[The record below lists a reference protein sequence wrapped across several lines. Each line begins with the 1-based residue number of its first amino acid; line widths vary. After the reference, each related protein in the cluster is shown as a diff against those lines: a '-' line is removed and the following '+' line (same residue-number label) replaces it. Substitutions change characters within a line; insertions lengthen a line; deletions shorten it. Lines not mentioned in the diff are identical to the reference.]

1 MEIVL
6 EQGYVVENI
15 TAMWYKS
22 LNDETDVG
30 LRMLPTDKD
39 AMDMARIGMRDN
51 MVELFVVHKDAA
63 ATTRKGCTIEEVEEI
78 DGDEAAA
85 PTADTIGPG
94 PIVLHKAQS
103 LAQAKVG
110 EKPNVVT
117 KAQNDVLEDG
127 DEERSEGSDFS
138 GDEES
143 EDDDYQPGIDDE
155 GDSDEQWSENSSGD
169 TDLQVAFDDSDD
181 DWNADGGLYDVEVT
195 TTKDPQRPKQSVPTE
210 REQGE
215 QSGSVNKGKEQVV
228 AAGLRDEDD
237 GYDSEGLW
245 DVPISDDEGDPLF
258 RRYPVYKGLKN
269 MKEYKWE
276 VGTMYVDRNAF
287 KECVTSYAVHSGRG
301 IWFSKCDSHRC
312 KAVCKEGCKWF
323 AYCHKMKR
331 EDSWQLTS
339 YYKKHTC
346 SKATKIGIMSSQWL
360 SKAFMKKI
368 CENPKVK
375 LRSLIKKAHS
385 KWNVDLTMTKAA
397 RVKQQA
403 LDEINGTYGEQYR
416 RIHDYAAELLSQG
429 NRAKFVVDLNLHE
442 CSCRKFQLTG
452 YPCEHAMSCIRKMC
466 LDVKN
471 YVNKCYRKE
480 TNVDCYQHVIYPL
493 NGPNLWSRT
502 ENDDVLPPVF
512 RKPIGRPKLRRN
524 KTGDEPRNNG
534 PLSKLARTG
543 QQQKCSYC
551 FALGHNK
558 RTCPRKRK
566 MEATANK
573 NATAQSKKGAKKGA
587 GTTRTPKN
595 NKIPAKTT
603 TQPATRVHPK
613 RKSSTQVGGSQESQ
627 TSSKRARCSSS
638 VSQPQPSTATVT
650 SPSRRTLRVIEPSYP
665 CEHAMSCIRKM
676 CLDVKNYVNK
686 CYRKETY
693 VDCYQHVIYPLN
705 GPNLWSR
712 TENDDVL
719 PPVFRKPIGR
729 PKLRRNK
736 TGDEPRNN
744 GPLSKLA
751 RTGQQQKCSY
761 CFALGHNKRTC
772 PRKRKMEAAANKNA
786 TAQSKKG
793 AKKGAGTTRTPKP
806 NKIPTKTTTQPATRV
821 HPKRKSSTQVG
832 GSQESQTSSKRARC
846 SSSVSQPQPSTATVT
861 SPSRR
866 TLRFMAK
873 TPPRAWKALG

>member
-1 MEIVL
+1 MGGSSGLMVPLHYVGGETSIVDYCDEDRWSRFEAMEIVL
-6 EQGYVVENI
+6 EQEYVVENI
-15 TAMWYKS
+15 AAIWYKS
-22 LNDETDVG
+22 LNDKTDVR
-30 LRMLPTDKD
+30 LRMLHTDKD

-51 MVELFVVHKDAA
+51 MVELLL
-63 ATTRKGCTIEEVEEI
+63 KGCTIEEVEEI

-94 PIVLHKAQS
+94 RIVLHKAQS

-110 EKPNVVT
+110 KKSKVVR

-127 DEERSEGSDFS
+127 GEERSE

-155 GDSDEQWSENSSGD
+155 GDSDEQWSGNSSGD
-169 TDLQVAFDDSDD
+169 TDLEVAFDDSDD
-181 DWNADGGLYDVEVT
+181 DWNGDGGLYDVEVT
-195 TTKDPQRPKQSVPTE
+195 TAKDLQRPKQSVPTE

-215 QSGSVNKGKEQVV
+215 HSGSVNKGKEQVV

-237 GYDSEGLW
+237 GYESEGLW
-245 DVPISDDEGDPLF
+245 DVPVSDDEGDPLF
-258 RRYPVYKGLKN
+258 RRYPLYKGLKN

-276 VGTMYVDRNAF
+276 VGTIYVDRNAF
-287 KECVTSYAVHSGRG
+287 KECVTSYAVHSGRE

-312 KAVCKEGCKWF
+312 KSVCKEGCKWF

-368 CENPKVK
+368 YENPKIK

-403 LDEINGTYGEQYR
+403 LDEINEAREKSIVSMLEDIRVYLMNRRSDNRQSIVIYTGEILPKINKKIER
-416 RIHDYAAELLSQG
+416 EFDKGGEWLAIYAGRDKYEVSSSQG

-480 TNVDCYQHVIYPL
+480 T
-493 NGPNLWSRT
+493 
-502 ENDDVLPPVF
+502 
-512 RKPIGRPKLRRN
+512 
-524 KTGDEPRNNG
+524 
-534 PLSKLARTG
+534 
-543 QQQKCSYC
+543 
-551 FALGHNK
+551 
-558 RTCPRKRK
+558 
-566 MEATANK
+566 
-573 NATAQSKKGAKKGA
+573 
-587 GTTRTPKN
+587 
-595 NKIPAKTT
+595 
-603 TQPATRVHPK
+603 
-613 RKSSTQVGGSQESQ
+613 
-627 TSSKRARCSSS
+627 
-638 VSQPQPSTATVT
+638 
-650 SPSRRTLRVIEPSYP
+650 
-665 CEHAMSCIRKM
+665 
-676 CLDVKNYVNK
+676 
-686 CYRKETY
+686 Y

-705 GPNLWSR
+705 GPNLWFR
-712 TENDDVL
+712 AENDDVL
-719 PPVFRKPIGR
+719 PPVFRKPIGH

-736 TGDEPRNN
+736 IGDEPRNN
-744 GPLSKLA
+744 GPLSKLS

-772 PRKRKMEAAANKNA
+772 PRKRKMEAAAKKNA
-786 TAQSKKG
+786 TAQAKKG
-793 AKKGAGTTRTPKP
+793 AKKGAGTTRTPKS
-806 NKIPTKTTTQPATRV
+806 NKIPAKTTTQPATRLQ
-821 HPKRKSSTQVG
+821 PKRKSSTQVG

-846 SSSVSQPQPSTATVT
+846 SSSASQP
-861 SPSRR
+861 
-866 TLRFMAK
+866 
-873 TPPRAWKALG
+873 

>member
-1 MEIVL
+1 MSYFSVKIHHGGKFGFDGEPLHYVGGETSIVDYCDEDRWSRFEAMEIVL
-6 EQGYVVENI
+6 EQGYVIENI
-15 TAMWYKS
+15 AAMWYKS

-30 LRMLPTDKD
+30 LRMLHTDKD

-63 ATTRKGCTIEEVEEI
+63 ATTRKGCTIEEIEEI

-94 PIVLHKAQS
+94 PIVLHKAQLHKAQS
-103 LAQAKVG
+103 VAQAKVG

-169 TDLQVAFDDSDD
+169 TDLHVAFDDSDD

-245 DVPISDDEGDPLF
+245 DVPVSDDEGDPLF

-339 YYKKHTC
+339 CYKKHTC

-368 CENPKVK
+368 CENPKIK

-416 RIHDYAAELLSQG
+416 RIYDYAAELL
-429 NRAKFVVDLNLHE
+429 
-442 CSCRKFQLTG
+442 RKQ
-452 YPCEHAMSCIRKMC
+452 
-466 LDVKN
+466 
-471 YVNKCYRKE
+471 
-480 TNVDCYQHVIYPL
+480 
-493 NGPNLWSRT
+493 
-502 ENDDVLPPVF
+502 
-512 RKPIGRPKLRRN
+512 
-524 KTGDEPRNNG
+524 
-534 PLSKLARTG
+534 
-543 QQQKCSYC
+543 
-551 FALGHNK
+551 
-558 RTCPRKRK
+558 
-566 MEATANK
+566 
-573 NATAQSKKGAKKGA
+573 
-587 GTTRTPKN
+587 
-595 NKIPAKTT
+595 
-603 TQPATRVHPK
+603 
-613 RKSSTQVGGSQESQ
+613 
-627 TSSKRARCSSS
+627 
-638 VSQPQPSTATVT
+638 
-650 SPSRRTLRVIEPSYP
+650 
-665 CEHAMSCIRKM
+665 
-676 CLDVKNYVNK
+676 
-686 CYRKETY
+686 TY

-761 CFALGHNKRTC
+761 CFALAHNKRTC
-772 PRKRKMEAAANKNA
+772 PKKRKMEAAAKKNA
-786 TAQSKKG
+786 TAQAKKG
-793 AKKGAGTTRTPKP
+793 AKKGAGTTRTPKS
-806 NKIPTKTTTQPATRV
+806 NKIPAKTTTQPATRLQ
-821 HPKRKSSTQVG
+821 PKRKSSTQVG

-846 SSSVSQPQPSTATVT
+846 SSSASQPQPSIATVT

-866 TLRFMAK
+866 SLRFMAK
-873 TPPRAWKALG
+873 IPPRAWKALG